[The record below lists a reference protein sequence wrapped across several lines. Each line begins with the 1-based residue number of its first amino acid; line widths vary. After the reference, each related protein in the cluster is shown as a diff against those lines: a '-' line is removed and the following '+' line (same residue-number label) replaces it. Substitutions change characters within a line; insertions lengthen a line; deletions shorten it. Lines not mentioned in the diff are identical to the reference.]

1 MSTNPQPP
9 QPGSGNQQPL
19 ASQADSPN
27 SQPDSIGPQPPGD
40 PLDPARLK
48 LALKAFKKRLKMV
61 NLDHDSRLG
70 HGPMSSGGRGASI
83 VAIVPPSNYPPAV
96 WDELARLGKLRRAG
110 QGMYELGDQ
119 T

>member
-9 QPGSGNQQPL
+9 HP
-19 ASQADSPN
+19 ASQQSPADAQSAAEAF
-27 SQPDSIGPQPPGD
+27 
-40 PLDPARLK
+40 DPAKLK
-48 LALKAFKKRLKMV
+48 LALKAFKKRLKMA

-70 HGPMSSGGRGASI
+70 HGPMSSGGGASI
-83 VAIVPPSNYPPAV
+83 VAIVPPSNYPPAI
-96 WDELARLGKLRRAG
+96 WDELARVGKLRRAG